1 MISPNRVNIV
11 GGGIAGLIA
20 AVELGRAGAS
30 VAVFEAAGGLGGR
43 ARTRQT
49 DGYFLNQGPHALYKG
64 GALKRELDR
73 LGIRYSG
80 GRSLARTRKAILRG
94 KLHDLP
100 VDLTSLVKT
109 GLFGVPDKF
118 SYVGLMRETGSGVT
132 AEGSFAHWLDARKMS
147 PRLRQSF
154 EGLARLASYANGSD
168 VISAQAMLDQIAMSL
183 KGTIYLDGG
192 WQSVVDALMEAA
204 RETGANLHAGAR
216 AERIVVEG
224 RRSKVVMADGTT
236 HEAEA
241 TVIALGPHEAVALM
255 PGVES
260 LQVEAREAMAV
271 RANTLDLALERL
283 PDGAD
288 EFAIGIDQPF
298 YMSLHSRSAKLAPGR
313 GAVVHLAKYL
323 PIGEAPQKDA
333 IAELE
338 AVADLVMPGWRVLE
352 VKRQELR
359 GMVVS
364 HGLPRWDRKRPGVE
378 LRDAPGVFIAGD
390 WVGDEGMIADCA
402 AASAVVAATE
412 VQRWLASGL
421 RLAA

>member
-1 MISPNRVNIV
+1 MTSPNRVNIV

-20 AVELGRAGAS
+20 AVELGRAGARI
-30 VAVFEAAGGLGGR
+30 AVFEAAGGLGGR
-43 ARTRQT
+43 ARTREAS
-49 DGYFLNQGPHALYKG
+49 GFYLNQGPHALYKG

-73 LGIRYSG
+73 LGIPYSG
-80 GRSLARTRKAILRG
+80 GRSLARTRKAILKG

-100 VDLTSLVKT
+100 VDLKSLVRT
-109 GLFGVPDKF
+109 GLFATPDKF
-118 SYVGLMRETGSGVT
+118 SYVGLMREIGRGVT
-132 AEGSFAHWLDARKMS
+132 AERSFAQWLDTRKMS
-147 PRLRQSF
+147 PRLRQSV
-154 EGLARLASYANGSD
+154 EGLARLASYANGSH
-168 VISAQAMLDQIAMSL
+168 VISAQAMLDQITMSL

-192 WQSVVDALMEAA
+192 WQSMADALMDAA
-204 RETGANLHAGAR
+204 RDTGAALHAGAR
-216 AERIVVEG
+216 VEKVVVDG
-224 RRSKVVMADGTT
+224 RRSRVALADGTS

-241 TVIALGPHEAVALM
+241 TLMALGPHEAAALM
-255 PGVES
+255 PDAAS

-298 YMSLHSRSAKLAPGR
+298 YMSLHSRSAKLAPSH

-323 PIGEAPQKDA
+323 PIGEGPQKDA

-359 GMVVS
+359 GMTVS
-364 HGLPRWDRKRPGVE
+364 HGLPRWDRRRPGVE

-402 AASAVVAATE
+402 AASAVEAAGA
-412 VQRWLASGL
+412 VQRWLARGL
-421 RLAA
+421 KLAA